1 MKAGANLLHGLW
13 EGISSAAGW
22 LWEKVSGWAS
32 SLVDGIKNFF
42 GIHSP
47 STVFA
52 EIGTNMGEGVG
63 VGFGESMNGV
73 SADMTAAMGGAGQ
86 LTAAEA
92 VRAVNDGIIA
102 NIEGLSGAVNAI
114 VERVISGLTAQA
126 QKQSSRTG
134 LRQAY
139 FFRYD
144 NRDPAN
150 YRKDT
155 ADHAKHYYRLQ
166 RAKSEIH

>member
-1 MKAGANLLHGLW
+1 
-13 EGISSAAGW
+13 
-22 LWEKVSGWAS
+22 
-32 SLVDGIKNFF
+32 
-42 GIHSP
+42 
-47 STVFA
+47 
-52 EIGTNMGEGVG
+52 
-63 VGFGESMNGV
+63 
-73 SADMTAAMGGAGQ
+73 MTAAMGGAGQ

-126 QKQSSRTG
+126 QRLNQAGPG

-144 NRDPAN
+144 NRDPAD
-150 YRKDT
+150 YREDT
-155 ADHAKHYYRLQ
+155 ADHAKHSYRLQ
-166 RAKSEIH
+166 RAKSKIH